1 MSKGTEAD
9 RARKEAE
16 EGGGGSIG
24 KGGRR
29 GRGNSEGYGQKMATI
44 ALFVRMSVKEELG
57 SGGIKADV
65 WQQQDRGPV
74 QFSVSPTHDSG

>member
-1 MSKGTEAD
+1 MGKGTEAD
-9 RARKEAE
+9 RARKETE
-16 EGGGGSIG
+16 EGGGYRE
-24 KGGRR
+24 GGRR
-29 GRGNSEGYGQKMATI
+29 GRGNSEGYGQKMTTI

-65 WQQQDRGPV
+65 SQQQDRGPI